1 MKVSLKVQ
9 SRILP
14 LCLLAITIQIAGP
27 AAAAVR
33 LITVSQ
39 AQDAA
44 KMTPPGSEHITSGA
58 GEKQTHTAELRTSLQ
73 KEDRLLRAEEQGII
87 DQGART
93 AIRAGTG
100 DHGSGARQQDAVPS
114 KLY

>member
-1 MKVSLKVQ
+1 MFTGHNAPDSGACSCSGK
-9 SRILP
+9 
-14 LCLLAITIQIAGP
+14 AHHGITGP
-27 AAAAVR
+27 GCGENNA
-33 LITVSQ
+33 
-39 AQDAA
+39 
-44 KMTPPGSEHITSGA
+44 PGSEHITSGA